1 MQVELS
7 RLHALVHA
15 VPVSVGANYIMRR
28 RRLSF
33 PQISLNGYAMGISVS
48 NNVKAP

>member
-1 MQVELS
+1 MQVEPS
-7 RLHALVHA
+7 RFRALVHE
-15 VPVSVGANYIMRR
+15 VPVSVVANYIIRK

-48 NNVKAP
+48 NYVKAP